1 MKGLNL
7 LQVRNEF
14 KPKMKNKNTKFEIR
28 KVLGRVDGVK
38 LITIPKNA
46 DIFPGDYVL
55 VQKVEGDFYF
65 KNKEVPQTA

>member
-1 MKGLNL
+1 M
-7 LQVRNEF
+7 
-14 KPKMKNKNTKFEIR
+14 KNTKFEIR